1 MVDERIFIKGNKDG
15 VNAVI
20 DINKFIDFEDMTYVL
35 IERLRAGK
43 KFYKGSVLT
52 IIMDT
57 TNVEEKQKRRLRDM
71 LFDEVLI
78 RDCIF
83 KDKVDKEKKKFTGV
97 REGRTKFI
105 RKTVRSG
112 QLIEY
117 PGNIVIIGDVNHG
130 SEISAYGNVIVL
142 GNLRGRVHAG
152 CNGNTSA
159 IIAAFSLQ
167 PEVLQI
173 NGMLTISPDDE
184 KPKYPEV
191 ARIKDNEI
199 IVEPYLPNKFI

>member
-1 MVDERIFIKGNKDG
+1 MVDERIFIKGNKEG

-20 DINKFIDFEDMTYVL
+20 DINKFIDFEDMSSAL

-52 IIMDT
+52 LIIDT
-57 TNVEEKQKRRLRDM
+57 TNIDDRQKRKLRDD

-83 KDKVDKEKKKFTGV
+83 KDKQEKEVKKFTGV
-97 REGRTKFI
+97 YEGRTKFI
-105 RKTVRSG
+105 RKTIRSG
-112 QLIEY
+112 QFIEY
-117 PGNIVIIGDVNHG
+117 TGNIVIVGDVNHG
-130 SEISAYGNVIVL
+130 SEVTACGNIIVL

-152 CNGNTSA
+152 ANGNNKA
-159 IIAAFSLQ
+159 IIAAFCLQ

-173 NGMLTISPDDE
+173 TDKLTISPDDE

-191 ARIKDNEI
+191 ARIKDDEI